1 LKEINETESKN
12 PIQVVDRIFQV
23 IETMSMTGPI
33 GLIELSNMLKLHK
46 STTHRLVNSLV
57 YMDYV
62 KQDEGTGK
70 YALTFK
76 LLEIAN
82 RSLDH
87 TDIFAIAHRYLKKL
101 SMQTGE
107 TIHLVQKEGT
117 EAVYIDKVESNVNS
131 VRMVSKVGSKIPL
144 YCSGVGKAM
153 LAYMTDEEITQ
164 IWERSDIHE
173 LTPYTITTLEG
184 LMERLKEV
192 RKNGYALDDEEN
204 EEGVRCIAA
213 CILDYKGRSK
223 HAFSLSAPKSRMED
237 SRIKELIPYILQLKE
252 ELSKEF
258 GYCKK
263 E

>member
-1 LKEINETESKN
+1 MKQINETESKN
-12 PIQVVDRIFQV
+12 PIQVVDRIFQL

-33 GLIELSNMLKLHK
+33 GLIELSNMLNLHK
-46 STTHRLVNSLV
+46 STTHRLLNSLV

-62 KQDEGTGK
+62 KQDEGTSK
-70 YALTFK
+70 YLLTFK
-76 LLEIAN
+76 LLEVAN

-117 EAVYIDKVESNVNS
+117 EAVYIDKVESSVNS

-153 LAYMTDEEITQ
+153 LAYMTDDEITQ
-164 IWERSDIHE
+164 IWERSVIHE

-213 CILDYKGRSK
+213 CILDYKGRAK

-237 SRIKELIPYILQLKE
+237 AKIKELIPYILQLKE